1 LHISKLRKK
10 NGQAPFI
17 APLNFLP
24 LLCSHPGGVQ
34 KELVVKD
41 LPVTKVTKFVSLHTQ
56 NAIYEEFEHFL
67 FYVSDYQLK

>member
-1 LHISKLRKK
+1 LSNRKIEKK

-41 LPVTKVTKFVSLHTQ
+41 LPATKIEKFAA
-56 NAIYEEFEHFL
+56 NNK
-67 FYVSDYQLK
+67 LKPLYRQSQTYFWYLADNQE